1 MLINELLNIIY
12 VKYQKIHALYQKSFD
27 ITNNI
32 YLILNEENF
41 GDVQD
46 LITERETNLF
56 SAEKLLTETQKI
68 KAEIIK
74 NNKLSKLDKIEI
86 AKFSETL
93 ADSIETE
100 RLKLIDDIKKIQ
112 KLQLKIEE
120 KFNSIKTEI
129 TKKVNNVDVTK
140 KIHNAY
146 NKNKINRPVNSF
158 LFF

>member
-1 MLINELLNIIY
+1 LLKTID
-12 VKYQKIHALYQKSFD
+12 VKYQKIHALYQKSLD

-32 YLILNEENF
+32 YSTLNEENF
-41 GDVQD
+41 DEVQK

-56 SAEKLLTETQKI
+56 SAEKLLSETQII

-74 NNKLSKLDKIEI
+74 NNKLSKLDKNEI

-93 ADSIETE
+93 AGSIETG
-100 RLKLIDDIKKIQ
+100 RLKLIEDIKNIQ
-112 KLQLKIEE
+112 KIQLKIEE
-120 KFNSIKTEI
+120 KFNSIKAEI

-146 NKNKINRPVNSF
+146 NKNKINQPVKSF

>member
-1 MLINELLNIIY
+1 MLINELLNAIY

-27 ITNNI
+27 ITNDI
-32 YLILNEENF
+32 DLILKEDNF
-41 GDVQD
+41 GDVQK
-46 LITERETNLF
+46 LITEREANLF
-56 SAEKLLTETQKI
+56 SAEKLLAETQKI

-86 AKFSETL
+86 TKFSETL

-100 RLKLIDDIKKIQ
+100 RLKLIEDIKNIQ
-112 KLQLKIEE
+112 KIQLKIEE
-120 KFNSIKTEI
+120 KFNLIKTEI